1 MRQVLGLR
9 LPTFSSEDGRKL
21 QHKLDFIGINHY
33 TSKYIQDCIFSP
45 CEEGSIE
52 STAFV
57 ISTGERNGIPIG
69 TPVGT
74 EEQQYIS

>member
-1 MRQVLGLR
+1 MRQVLSLR
-9 LPTFSSEDGRKL
+9 LPTFSSEDRRKL

-33 TSKYIQDCIFSP
+33 TSKYVKDCMFSP
-45 CEEGSIE
+45 CNEGSTE

-69 TPVGT
+69 TPVRE

>member
-9 LPTFSSEDGRKL
+9 LPTFSSEDRKKL

-33 TSKYIQDCIFSP
+33 TSKYVKDCIFSP
-45 CEEGSIE
+45 CEEGSTE
-52 STAFV
+52 LTAFV
-57 ISTGERNGIPIG
+57 ISTGERNGTPIG
-69 TPVGT
+69 TPVRT